1 MAKISIDI
9 PKNLENSKPK
19 ARPPRRYS
27 TGNSTVIPSEPDPLP
42 NYLRASIGSCHDF
55 CKYGIK
61 RDFQTKKTPPPSPQP
76 DKNENTPQK
85 ERSEKYQIGG
95 KLAAKSRKFVAAPP
109 RQWPKQKPSGTN
121 TSNHRQIVKQG
132 NKTSLKSSSNVRISR
147 NDANKDT
154 RTSKISEKSDFLPS
168 SVKASTPTNETRKS
182 ASQLEIKKSAGKSDT
197 DQRERYENVVPEKI
211 IHVIELK
218 DENRNEDLA
227 PAENQNEDLAPAE
240 NQNEDLSSNLCPKQS
255 QKMHSLSENRITL
268 RRVVSEGN
276 VINEKTKNYYKKGVL
291 CRQVVEERKSNPN
304 LMNSVI
310 EEAASKLVQMRKSK
324 VKALVGAFESVIK
337 IQDCGSSRTS

>member
-9 PKNLENSKPK
+9 PTNLKNSKPK

-61 RDFQTKKTPPPSPQP
+61 RDFQTKKMPPPSPQP
-76 DKNENTPQK
+76 NKNENTTQK

-95 KLAAKSRKFVAAPP
+95 KMAAKSPKFVAAPP
-109 RQWPKQKPSGTN
+109 RQWPKHKPAGTN
-121 TSNHRQIVKQG
+121 TSNHQPIVKQG
-132 NKTSLKSSSNVRISR
+132 NKTFLRSSSTVRISR

-154 RTSKISEKSDFLPS
+154 RTSKISNKSDFLPS
-168 SVKASTPTNETRKS
+168 STKGSTPSNKTRKR
-182 ASQLEIKKSAGKSDT
+182 ASQLEIKKSVEKSET
-197 DQRERYENVVPEKI
+197 DQRERYENIVPEKI

-218 DENRNEDLA
+218 DENRNKDLA
-227 PAENQNEDLAPAE
+227 PEENQNEDLA
-240 NQNEDLSSNLCPKQS
+240 SNLGSS
-255 QKMHSLSENRITL
+255 QGQIMRSLAENRITL
-268 RRVVSEGN
+268 RRVVSEGD
-276 VINEKTKNYYKKGVL
+276 VINQKTKNYHTKRVL
-291 CRQVVEERKSNPN
+291 RRQVVEETKSNPN
-304 LMNSVI
+304 LMNTVI
-310 EEAASKLVQMRKSK
+310 EEAASKLVRVRKSK